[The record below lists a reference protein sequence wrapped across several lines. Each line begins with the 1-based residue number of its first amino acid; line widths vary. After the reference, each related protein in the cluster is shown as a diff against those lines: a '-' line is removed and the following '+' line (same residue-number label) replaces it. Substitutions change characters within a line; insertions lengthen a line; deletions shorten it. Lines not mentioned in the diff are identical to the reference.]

1 MKKMSLT
8 SKAVRNAFGANKRSV
23 FLLMIA
29 VIGSVLFSLIPPQ
42 ILRMIIDNNLAKGIS
57 GGLKGLAV
65 LYLASA
71 ALCGLCDFTKGVMLT
86 NLGQQMIKNLRLEMM
101 RKMHRLPMEFFS
113 KNSSG
118 SIMGRFNNDVEHV
131 DSLFSDGAIGLLVDS
146 LKMIGIVISISMFNV
161 RLGIAVLLLIPF
173 IYLIT
178 RAFQKYMLK
187 AQKENLVELGE
198 MNGHLEDSV
207 KNIRTIKSY
216 CREKWV

>member
-71 ALCGLCDFTKGVMLT
+71 ALCGLCDFSASDCHVPSYLLHHRFTLDKLT
-86 NLGQQMIKNLRLEMM
+86 PYFRL
-101 RKMHRLPMEFFS
+101 
-113 KNSSG
+113 
-118 SIMGRFNNDVEHV
+118 
-131 DSLFSDGAIGLLVDS
+131 A
-146 LKMIGIVISISMFNV
+146 
-161 RLGIAVLLLIPF
+161 
-173 IYLIT
+173 
-178 RAFQKYMLK
+178 
-187 AQKENLVELGE
+187 
-198 MNGHLEDSV
+198 
-207 KNIRTIKSY
+207 
-216 CREKWV
+216 

>member
-146 LKMIGIVISISMFNV
+146 LKMIGIVISISMFSV
-161 RLGIAVLLLIPF
+161 RLGIAVLFRSICLRHRKRILL
-173 IYLIT
+173 
-178 RAFQKYMLK
+178 
-187 AQKENLVELGE
+187 NLE
-198 MNGHLEDSV
+198 
-207 KNIRTIKSY
+207 R
-216 CREKWV
+216 